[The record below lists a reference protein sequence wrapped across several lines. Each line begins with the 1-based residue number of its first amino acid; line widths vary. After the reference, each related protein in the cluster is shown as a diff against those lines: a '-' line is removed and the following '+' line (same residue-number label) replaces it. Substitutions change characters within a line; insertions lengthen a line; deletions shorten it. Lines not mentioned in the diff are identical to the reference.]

1 MSDLRSKMVA
11 QCFTTD
17 EVICF
22 SMNIPG
28 NVVESNEENVFREEG
43 GAKVD
48 PADVSG
54 SDSDCP
60 EENVEEVNK
69 PSTSRGRVCGCGR
82 KLRCGSGGGMG

>member
-1 MSDLRSKMVA
+1 MTNMRKNPHGKLLLLITNCILVCLSTQVWADPHAKHKA
-11 QCFTTD
+11 
-17 EVICF
+17 I
-22 SMNIPG
+22 MNI
-28 NVVESNEENVFREEG
+28 
-43 GAKVD
+43 AKVD

>member
-1 MSDLRSKMVA
+1 MVV
-11 QCFTTD
+11 QRFTAD
-17 EVICF
+17 AVICF

-28 NVVESNEENVFREEG
+28 NVVEHNEENVFREEG

-60 EENVEEVNK
+60 EKNVEVNK
-69 PSTSRGRVCGCGR
+69 PSTFRG
-82 KLRCGSGGGMG
+82 